1 MRKDDILIDLVHLPR
16 RFDASGMSIYE
27 LLRQTGYF
35 EMYDE
40 ILEADIRETLA
51 QHPECVDEWI
61 SYSGDKRTSSGWYI
75 KQEDSTIYKV
85 GCLSP
90 KGGKSIET
98 SYVDHTD
105 ACAAFIKHELED
117 IRGKNKEGV
126 D

>member
-1 MRKDDILIDLVHLPR
+1 MLIELVRLPR
-16 RFDASGMSIYE
+16 RFNVSSMSMYE

-35 EMYDE
+35 QLCDE
-40 ILEADIRETLA
+40 VSEADIRETLV

-61 SYSGDKRTSSGWYI
+61 SYSQDKRTSSGWYI

-85 GCLSP
+85 GCFLP

-98 SYVDHTD
+98 SYVNRTD

-117 IRGKNKEGV
+117 ISQKR
-126 D
+126 